1 MSHLFPLPL
10 GLLDRA
16 SGPGRVQTTR
26 SFAAAWPLN
35 LCICIPAADIF
46 SGWELLA
53 LYSETLNTP
62 GHSKGHLLHDHRTM
76 GSSRVNGKQGKDGG
90 NLGGF
95 LKLQTSPYLVI
106 LKTQPLPQS
115 DLPPATPTEKQSL
128 LSCIFWMILAQR
140 RPMATHSSTLA
151 WKIPWMEEPDRLQ
164 SMGSLR
170 FRHD

>member
-10 GLLDRA
+10 GLDRA
-16 SGPGRVQTTR
+16 PGPGRVQTTR

-53 LYSETLNTP
+53 LYLETLNTP
-62 GHSKGHLLHDHRTM
+62 GHSKGHLLHDHGTM
-76 GSSRVNGKQGKDGG
+76 GSSRVNDKRGKDGG

-95 LKLQTSPYLVI
+95 LKLQTSSYLVI

-115 DLPPATPTEKQSL
+115 DPPSHTHRKEKPFEL
-128 LSCIFWMILAQR
+128 HFLDII
-140 RPMATHSSTLA
+140 ST
-151 WKIPWMEEPDRLQ
+151 II
-164 SMGSLR
+164 
-170 FRHD
+170 